1 MPGARTLDYRIDVDA
16 SGGVRGLKQFSSA
29 AKAELRTVDNELG
42 EVESAGDRV
51 ARVISDMAGKID
63 RDLRDAAAAADAL
76 RTALGPEL
84 TSRTNVDALVLDLQ
98 RMGLT
103 FDDIKGSADKLAV
116 SIKEVDQVSL
126 THVNS
131 QLDDTHGKIRN
142 VGTESDQT
150 RSVMANMVG
159 NAAQDMGDLAG
170 AAGTAGVAI
179 GQLGEY
185 AADGNI
191 SLSGLTKLAG
201 PMAALGLATQAVG
214 TYMAGVKLQKEFDA
228 KRVEQFTDAFKELK
242 TAAQSVNEQFEETG
256 KIEVIK
262 SGGFLGLGKSVQD
275 ITPDLAELNINLD
288 KFNEIVAGSADS
300 WDELLVAI
308 QGTGT
313 NMFNA
318 TQATVDV
325 ALAVQ
330 QHRKE
335 IDKARKA
342 TDDYNEVAGNTTG
355 ILGPFGKA
363 MDAIKGAAKRTE
375 GQFDDTRTSTERF
388 ADEMERLDEQ
398 YANLTAR
405 FDDEAALLNVKDGF
419 DDLKDAMHEAWDA
432 TNTGA
437 ADAKDKTRDARQE
450 TLELT
455 RQVRDYLAEVLKLPP
470 SKVTE
475 ILTMIDN
482 GSVVEAERE
491 IDRLTKE
498 RDLFINAIVRGN
510 TRYGGVSH
518 PGYGP
523 GGSPVMVTVPPNLG
537 AQIGAQIAA
546 QIGTVRVPVDAYTRS
561 TPRTLGFR
569 L

>member
-1 MPGARTLDYRIDVDA
+1 
-16 SGGVRGLKQFSSA
+16 
-29 AKAELRTVDNELG
+29 
-42 EVESAGDRV
+42 
-51 ARVISDMAGKID
+51 
-63 RDLRDAAAAADAL
+63 
-76 RTALGPEL
+76 
-84 TSRTNVDALVLDLQ
+84 
-98 RMGLT
+98 
-103 FDDIKGSADKLAV
+103 
-116 SIKEVDQVSL
+116 
-126 THVNS
+126 
-131 QLDDTHGKIRN
+131 
-142 VGTESDQT
+142 
-150 RSVMANMVG
+150 
-159 NAAQDMGDLAG
+159 
-170 AAGTAGVAI
+170 
-179 GQLGEY
+179 
-185 AADGNI
+185 
-191 SLSGLTKLAG
+191 
-201 PMAALGLATQAVG
+201 
-214 TYMAGVKLQKEFDA
+214 
-228 KRVEQFTDAFKELK
+228 
-242 TAAQSVNEQFEETG
+242 
-256 KIEVIK
+256 
-262 SGGFLGLGKSVQD
+262 
-275 ITPDLAELNINLD
+275 
-288 KFNEIVAGSADS
+288 
-300 WDELLVAI
+300 
-308 QGTGT
+308 
-313 NMFNA
+313 
-318 TQATVDV
+318 
-325 ALAVQ
+325 
-330 QHRKE
+330 
-335 IDKARKA
+335 
-342 TDDYNEVAGNTTG
+342 
-355 ILGPFGKA
+355 
-363 MDAIKGAAKRTE
+363 
-375 GQFDDTRTSTERF
+375 
-388 ADEMERLDEQ
+388 MERLDEQ